1 MTPLQIILLLIAAIT
16 LVIIWLI
23 FLVLTNK
30 VRLKQRDHRLQKA
43 KDALVDFY
51 LNLKPSVLHY
61 NDVMLLRAYVA
72 LSEGLVISEEVK
84 VRAYHDF
91 SKKGIISRLVRHL
104 KHRSPLVRKTAIF
117 YLGHFP
123 IVYSRFALID
133 ALRTEKQ
140 ANVKLYLVNALKRQ
154 IDQMTIHEMI
164 ESVVGSK
171 RFYQSRVIEILKTQI
186 HECACYL
193 GSINDRDEIEIKELF
208 IEIADSMHLTDF
220 EVSLFFELKE
230 VEDHYAGNLRQV
242 YSVMPKTRLKRFY
255 LRLLDVLSKSYGYS
269 LTTPFYIN
277 HPDAEIARLAFG
289 QLANQATF
297 ASVETLLAT
306 KEDPA
311 LINAKVDSIIRIIES
326 DPAIYL
332 KLTEMVLGNEIT
344 LNKNV
349 VGRILVEKIDYL
361 LIKMVDYQDRMI
373 KTVKFIVETGYAP
386 DLIAFLNRNSQPDTT
401 KKVLQAIKPMALN
414 YPEFIKQLNWY
425 LKKDLF
431 AKLDIPPVSFPH
443 PPKPKGKLETRK
455 TRWLLRILF
464 FAIVFFP
471 LVFVMF
477 TPFSIY
483 RLPFVEIVRQYIIV
497 VNTTFIAYFWFLNF
511 TYFILAY
518 LSAVGAKRQIKLWDI
533 KNLDMLNQ
541 RGMLSSISIIAPAYN
556 ESLSIVE
563 SITSLLT
570 LNYPDFEVVVV
581 NDGSKDN
588 TLQVM
593 IEHFN
598 LERKN
603 IHVEQAIGTR
613 PILGIYVNKAIP
625 NLIVVDKL
633 NGGKADALNVG
644 VNVAKNAYICGI
656 DADSLLAPDSL
667 LRLMS
672 SMLDHDDITL
682 AIGGNIFPVNGSVV
696 SHGQIEKLVL
706 PTNTLAQFQA
716 IEYLRAFT
724 LGRLGFADLK
734 ALLIVSGAFG
744 LFEKQILKE
753 VGGYLT
759 ASAFDKDTVG
769 EDMELVVRITRRAYE
784 TNLRFRVN
792 FIFHA
797 NCYSEVP
804 EKAKILRKQRNRWQR
819 GLIDIMSYHRKMI
832 FNPKYKQVGM
842 FSMPYF
848 FIFEMVGPLLEI
860 QGYLAIFLGLALG
873 ILSLEIVLMLLIVSV
888 LIGMVFSLF
897 ALLVNESKT
906 PYLSTKDTFR
916 LLVIAIVENF
926 GWRQIVSIYRGLSFF
941 SALRENH
948 DWGQMNRVGFKAST
962 PPTPEQIQP
971 KP

>member
-1 MTPLQIILLLIAAIT
+1 
-16 LVIIWLI
+16 
-23 FLVLTNK
+23 
-30 VRLKQRDHRLQKA
+30 
-43 KDALVDFY
+43 
-51 LNLKPSVLHY
+51 
-61 NDVMLLRAYVA
+61 
-72 LSEGLVISEEVK
+72 
-84 VRAYHDF
+84 
-91 SKKGIISRLVRHL
+91 
-104 KHRSPLVRKTAIF
+104 
-117 YLGHFP
+117 
-123 IVYSRFALID
+123 
-133 ALRTEKQ
+133 
-140 ANVKLYLVNALKRQ
+140 
-154 IDQMTIHEMI
+154 
-164 ESVVGSK
+164 
-171 RFYQSRVIEILKTQI
+171 
-186 HECACYL
+186 
-193 GSINDRDEIEIKELF
+193 
-208 IEIADSMHLTDF
+208 
-220 EVSLFFELKE
+220 
-230 VEDHYAGNLRQV
+230 
-242 YSVMPKTRLKRFY
+242 MPKTRLKRFY

-269 LTTPFYIN
+269 LTTSFYIN
-277 HPDAEIARLAFG
+277 HPDADVARLAFG
-289 QLANQATF
+289 QLANQVTMD
-297 ASVETLLAT
+297 SVKLLIET

-311 LINAKVDSIIRIIES
+311 LINAKVDAIIRMIEV
-326 DPAIYL
+326 DPSIYL
-332 KLTEMVLGNEIT
+332 KVTELMIESKIDQ
-344 LNKNV
+344 NKNV
-349 VGRILVEKIDYL
+349 VGRVLVEKMDYL
-361 LIKMVDYQDRMI
+361 MMKMADYPDRLVKTIGFLVD
-373 KTVKFIVETGYAP
+373 TGYSA

-401 KKVLQAIKPMALN
+401 KKALIAVKSIALN
-414 YPEFIKQLNWY
+414 NPELMKQLNWY
-425 LKKDLF
+425 LKKDLYS
-431 AKLDIPPVSFPH
+431 KLDIPAVNFPH
-443 PPKPKGKLETRK
+443 PPKPKGKPETRK
-455 TRWLLRILF
+455 TQWLFRILF
-464 FAIVFFP
+464 FSILFFP

-477 TPFSIY
+477 TPFSFY
-483 RLPFVEIVRQYIIV
+483 RLPLIDIARQYIII

-511 TYFILAY
+511 TYFILAVI
-518 LSAVGAKRQIKLWDI
+518 SAMGAKRQIKLWDI

-556 ESLSIVE
+556 EALSIVE
-563 SITSLLT
+563 SVTSLLT

-588 TLQVM
+588 TLQIL

-613 PILGIYVNKAIP
+613 PVLGIYINKAIP

-682 AIGGNIFPVNGSVV
+682 AIGGNIFPVNGSTV

-744 LFEKQILKE
+744 LFEKQILIE

-759 ASAFDKDTVG
+759 ASAFEKDTVG

-804 EKAKILRKQRNRWQR
+804 EQAKILRKQRNRWQR
-819 GLIDIMSYHRKMI
+819 GLIDILSYHRKMI
-832 FNPKYKQVGM
+832 FNAKYKQVGM

-848 FIFEMVGPLLEI
+848 FVFEMVGPLLEI
-860 QGYLAIFLGLALG
+860 QGYLAIIFGVALG

-888 LIGMVFSLF
+888 LIGMVFSLW
-897 ALLVNESKT
+897 ALLVNEGKT
-906 PYLSTKDTFR
+906 PYLSTKDTFK
-916 LLVIAIVENF
+916 LLLIAIIENF
-926 GWRQIVSIYRGLSFF
+926 GWRQFVSIYRGLSFF

-948 DWGQMNRVGFKAST
+948 DWGQMNRVGFKAT
-962 PPTPEQIQP
+962 TLPPADPTTP